1 MSNWIINYTKSA
13 YSELDAIYKY
23 IAQDLNVPN
32 TANKQI
38 KRITS
43 AIDSLEEMPLRNP
56 LYDEE
61 PWKSR
66 GLRKMLV
73 DNYIIFYPL
82 SYLKYRVWLLK
93 EIYPISNRIKGLW
106 NEGDEK

>member
-1 MSNWIINYTKSA
+1 MTGVQTCALPI
-13 YSELDAIYKY
+13 
-23 IAQDLNVPN
+23 LNVPN

-73 DNYIIFYPL
+73 DNYIIFYFPNETNN
-82 SYLKYRVWLLK
+82 
-93 EIYPISNRIKGLW
+93 EIVIMHIFYSGRNISNILK
-106 NEGDEK
+106 

>member
-1 MSNWIINYTKSA
+1 MSKWLINYTKNA

-23 IAQDLNVPN
+23 IAEDLNVPN
-32 TANKQI
+32 TASKQI

-56 LYDEE
+56 LYDNE

-66 GLRKMLV
+66 GLRKMLI
-73 DNYIIFYPL
+73 DNYIVFYFPNETNNEIVIMHIFY
-82 SYLKYRVWLLK
+82 SGRNISDILK
-93 EIYPISNRIKGLW
+93 
-106 NEGDEK
+106 